1 VLANYGLLPYLR
13 PLSLGLWY
21 LGGIT
26 GKGQCYGSPKNGLS
40 EANYLT
46 TAIRQSWAMLQQN
59 YCVRRPPLETPSPL
73 MAAVAT
79 NSQATVLA
87 HHFKPFSGLRI
98 MKKKIIKHV
107 LENRFSAGSYHP
119 PCIYPELLRKGANET
134 KQKEPLLTTS
144 GSETVLTEKSNTSF
158 CSA

>member
-1 VLANYGLLPYLR
+1 MVWLTQN
-13 PLSLGLWY
+13 
-21 LGGIT
+21 GI
-26 GKGQCYGSPKNGLS
+26 S
-40 EANYLT
+40 EVNHLVT
-46 TAIRQSWAMLQQN
+46 EVRQSWALLQQN
-59 YCVRRPPLETPSPL
+59 YYVRRPPLETPSPL

-79 NSQATVLA
+79 SSQATVLA
-87 HHFKPFSGLRI
+87 HHFKPFSGLRT

-107 LENRFSAGSYHP
+107 LENRFSAGCYHP
-119 PCIYPELLRKGANET
+119 PCIYPELLRKGANEN